1 MLGIE
6 VLAHHEHEREGL
18 EVYISEGRNK
28 NSMCAK
34 TFHVLRWIVWL
45 AAILL
50 NFADPI
56 ITLVYAILHA
66 KQSAALIWL
75 SSFAIL
81 FFVVFALSISVS
93 LSIITLLINIL
104 LRIIAYHLRSGVAA
118 FSTSCVF
125 SILSFISIGVVIVFE
140 LVDEARNSCK

>member
-1 MLGIE
+1 
-6 VLAHHEHEREGL
+6 
-18 EVYISEGRNK
+18 
-28 NSMCAK
+28 MCAK

-125 SILSFISIGVVIVFE
+125 SVAPTFAFYLQILSFISIGVVIVFE